1 MRVAKEDMSDT
12 ADIAESTARDPVRQ
26 PILNPP
32 YQKPQLHWHLDPK
45 TLRATNELKEGR
57 RKSGD
62 YLPVP
67 KDKKGQYLLPVDATS
82 QIEPHISINAIR
94 GFVDQ
99 WRDEGWP
106 GTKSATVQL
115 LDYWTAQ
122 SDGERPFFC
131 QVEALETIIWLLE
144 AGRSHARD
152 AWSETVNKLKETN
165 AKYNEGIPRLAL
177 KMATGTGKT
186 KLMQMLI
193 TWLAATRRKGIDVL
207 VMVPGLTVKERLQE
221 LVPSANSSAYDDLAP
236 QHLRDKVNNVRVTI
250 LNYHAFQQRDV
261 LAVAGPDD
269 KLSGAGKRLLARGG
283 KHPEKWKETPSEM
296 LGRLLKSHGKRK
308 LYVFNDEAHHCY
320 RPSVKAEG
328 KPDAEEKHYE
338 EDAALWFN
346 ALRYIQAQH
355 QLEHVFDLSATPM
368 YLRRP
373 AELTSVIFPWTVSDY
388 PLIDAVEAG
397 LTKIPRVPTDDDAD
411 SLDTVYRNIYANTS
425 PKEIDSDNV
434 QGTITTLLEQMHE
447 HYEKMEA
454 AYAKVDRTPVMI
466 VVANTVKNATAL
478 YRHIAGYRG
487 SDGIWQR
494 GAYDA
499 FSNVERDGSG
509 PKSKAPTLLV
519 HSALDQPEDL
529 PAKLVAVLSQQAE
542 IHAPDTK
549 SKKEFL
555 QYIRQIFN
563 TVGDKGQPGE
573 FIRCIISVSM
583 LTEGWD
589 TRTVTHIFGYRKFG
603 TQLLCEQVAGR
614 GLRKTNF
621 ETDDEDG
628 LLKPEFV
635 NIFGIPFNFM
645 RGEAGP
651 DIITPTKPYDV
662 YSIPARAKKFRIAFP
677 NVASYTIE
685 EPSQRIILDPTK
697 IEQYDTGSKIVPS
710 MTEVMGTL
718 GESHITELTEK
729 RRKYVIYKL
738 AAQVVALFRKD
749 NVDARRLQLF
759 GSAVEAVGEW
769 LAHPLVSCTDLRQLM
784 VEPHL
789 NNVPQEIVK
798 CCTLSDL
805 GKLRIV
811 PIFADELDKNHS
823 RCLDTGN
830 IAFSTSK
837 RWFHDT
843 TRSELNRAPC
853 DSRSEVL
860 VAQAL
865 DSIDGIAAWA
875 RNFRL
880 GWRIPYLD
888 KHRGVWRNYEPD
900 FVARLKARNANN
912 EPIHLVIE
920 YKGQPGPDSQAK
932 LDGVQTW
939 WIPAVTNS
947 GDQCCRGE
955 WRYVFID
962 SEDTIATKLAAA
974 MRRLN

>member
-45 TLRATNELKEGR
+45 TLRATNKLMEGR

-106 GTKSATVQL
+106 GTKSATFQL
-115 LDYWTAQ
+115 LDYWTTK

-131 QVEALETIIWLLE
+131 QIEAIETIIWLLE
-144 AGRSHARD
+144 AGRSRARD
-152 AWSETVNKLKETN
+152 AWSETIKKLKETN

-193 TWLAATRRKGIDVL
+193 TWLAATRRNGVDVL
-207 VMVPGLTVKERLQE
+207 VMVPGLTVRERLQE

-269 KLSGAGKRLLARGG
+269 KLAGTGKKLLARGG
-283 KHPEKWKETPSEM
+283 KHPEKWKETPSVM

-308 LYVFNDEAHHCY
+308 LFVFNDEAHHCY
-320 RPSVKAEG
+320 RPSTQAEG

-368 YLRRP
+368 FLRRP
-373 AELTSVIFPWTVSDY
+373 AELNSVIFPWTVSDY

-411 SLDTVYRNIYANTS
+411 SLDTVYRNVYINTT
-425 PKEIDSDNV
+425 PKDIDSDNV

-454 AYAKVDRTPVMI
+454 AYARVDRTPVMI

-478 YRHIAGYRG
+478 YRHIAGYRD
-487 SDGIWQR
+487 SNCIWHR
-494 GAYDA
+494 GAYEA
-499 FSNVERDGSG
+499 FSNVEWDGSG
-509 PKSKAPTLLV
+509 PKTNAPTLLV
-519 HSALDQPEDL
+519 HSALDQAEDL
-529 PAKLVAVLSQQAE
+529 PANLAAVLSQQAE

-549 SKKEFL
+549 SKKDFL
-555 QYIRQIFN
+555 KFIRKVFN

-573 FIRCIISVSM
+573 FIRCVISVSM

-614 GLRKTNF
+614 GLRRTNF
-621 ETDDEDG
+621 ETKDTGG
-628 LLKPEFV
+628 LLNPEFV

-645 RGEAGP
+645 RAEGETEFI
-651 DIITPTKPYDV
+651 DSLDPYDV
-662 YSIPARAKKFRIAFP
+662 YSIQERARAFRIAFP
-677 NVASYTIE
+677 NVVSYLIE
-685 EPSQRIILDPTK
+685 EPALRLCLDNNK
-697 IEQYDTGSKIVPS
+697 VRQYDTITKLIPT
-710 MTEVMGTL
+710 MTEVMGAL
-718 GESHITELTEK
+718 GETHVTELTEK
-729 RRKYVIYKL
+729 RRKHVIYKL
-738 AAQVVALFRKD
+738 AAQVVAHFRKGHA
-749 NVDARRLQLF
+749 DARRLQLF
-759 GSAVEAVGEW
+759 GSAVDAVKQW
-769 LAHPLVSCTDLRQLM
+769 LAHPLVSCSDLRQLM
-784 VEPHL
+784 IEPHIS
-789 NNVPQEIVK
+789 NVPAAIVK
-798 CCTLSDL
+798 CCHLIDFQEI
-805 GKLRIV
+805 KIV
-811 PIFADELDKNHS
+811 PVFADQLDTHHD
-823 RCLDTGN
+823 RCQDTGN
-830 IAFSTSK
+830 IAFSTTK

-843 TRSELNRAPC
+843 VRSELNRAPC

-860 VAQAL
+860 VARAL
-865 DSIDGIAAWA
+865 DSLDGIAAWA
-875 RNFRL
+875 RNYRL
-880 GWRIPYLD
+880 GWKIPYLD
-888 KHRGVWRNYEPD
+888 KQRGVWRNYEPD
-900 FVARLKARNANN
+900 FVAKLKSIN
-912 EPIHLVIE
+912 PDSDPVYLVIE
-920 YKGQPGPDSQAK
+920 YKGQPGPDSHAK
-932 LDGVQTW
+932 LEGIQEW
-939 WIPAVTNS
+939 WIPAVS
-947 GDQCCRGE
+947 GSDDPCCRGT

-962 SEDTIATKLAAA
+962 SESTIAN
-974 MRRLN
+974 RLTEAIERI